1 MVVSDT
7 IRYAAGMG
15 VATAFSLAY
24 ILAPVYIFAV
34 IILVVMQ
41 PKVATTYIFSLPLII
56 SAIIPPIKAKTFLHS
71 YWVKCILDYFD
82 YEEIFE
88 VDDEKLLEMVEN
100 RKNTVG
106 GGCGSFIFA
115 AQPHGV
121 LSFGGICA
129 GINADPRFNDIAT
142 AAAGA
147 VMKTPVV
154 KHVIGLFELVDAS
167 AKTLKK
173 RLWKGGMS
181 GTTVLYPGGIA
192 ELFMCSD
199 DEEVLYLQERKGFI
213 KLALREG
220 ADIVPL
226 YFIGNTASLS
236 IPKVPFLETLS
247 RKYQVSITIF
257 WGRWGLPIPRPDK
270 IIYVRG
276 TPLGLPFIPEPTDAD
291 VEKWHAKY
299 VSEVIRL
306 FDKYKGRSVQ
316 YKNRKLTVK

>member
-1 MVVSDT
+1 MEVPGIV
-7 IRYAAGMG
+7 RYGVGMAI
-15 VATAFSLAY
+15 ATAFALAY
-24 ILAPVYIFAV
+24 ILAPIYIFAV
-34 IILVVMQ
+34 LGLFALQ
-41 PKVATTYIFSLPLII
+41 PKSMSTYIFATPLLI
-56 SAIIPPIKAKTFLHS
+56 SAILPPIKAKNLLHS

-82 YEEIFE
+82 YEEVFE
-88 VDDEKLLEMVEN
+88 VDDDTLLKMIED
-100 RKNTVG
+100 RKKKVG

-115 AQPHGV
+115 GQPHGV

-129 GINADPRFNDIAT
+129 GINADSRFNDIAT

-147 VMKTPVV
+147 VMATPVV

-167 AKTLKK
+167 AKSLKK
-173 RLWKGGMS
+173 RLWKGGMA

-199 DEEVLYLQERKGFI
+199 TEEVLYLQERKGFI

-220 ADIVPL
+220 ADVVPL

-257 WGRWGLPIPRPDK
+257 
-270 IIYVRG
+270 
-276 TPLGLPFIPEPTDAD
+276 
-291 VEKWHAKY
+291 
-299 VSEVIRL
+299 
-306 FDKYKGRSVQ
+306 
-316 YKNRKLTVK
+316 